1 MSFVIFLAKI
11 YIIIL
16 LLRAVCSKQELV
28 FNPLGKILAKLTN
41 PILPAKNTSRFIS
54 LWVFGIVIVTSL
66 LSAIS
71 TNINNFAGK
80 FVESFSDYIYF
91 FMVSY
96 IVFMIIGSLGNRPIG
111 GGITS
116 LCFRLGL
123 PWVKITRM
131 FIPISS
137 GKIVIPAIITV
148 YLLSSFLLLLVE
160 TLFSLLV
167 FKNIGDTLS
176 IFISILATGAYNLFN
191 LLFYMSIIITVRA
204 LISWVSPD
212 PRNML
217 VQFIYIITE
226 PILEPL
232 RKLIPPVG
240 FIDFSALIAILGF
253 YFSSII
259 LKGLVVQF
267 IQ

>member
-1 MSFVIFLAKI
+1 MSFVIFLAKV

-16 LLRAVCSKQELV
+16 LLRSVCSKQELV
-28 FNPLGKILAKLTN
+28 FNPLGKVLAKLTN
-41 PILPAKNTSRFIS
+41 PILPAKNSNKFIA
-54 LWVFGIVIVTSL
+54 LWIFGIVIITSL
-66 LSAIS
+66 ISAVS
-71 TNINNFAGK
+71 TNITEFSSK
-80 FVESFSDYIYF
+80 FLASFTNYVYF

-96 IVFMIIGSLGNRPIG
+96 VAFMIIGSLGNRPIG

-137 GKIVIPAIITV
+137 GKIIIPALITE
-148 YLLSSFLLLLVE
+148 YISSSFLLLLVN
-160 TLFSLLV
+160 TLVSLLV
-167 FKNIGDTLS
+167 LKTIGNTVEILVS
-176 IFISILATGAYNLFN
+176 IMASGAYNLFN
-191 LLFYMSIIITVRA
+191 LLFYMSVILGIRA

-217 VQFIYIITE
+217 VQFIYVITE
-226 PILEPL
+226 PVLEPL

-259 LKGLVVQF
+259 LKGLVTPF
-267 IQ
+267 M

>member
-1 MSFVIFLAKI
+1 MSFVIFLARI
-11 YIIIL
+11 YIVIL

-41 PILPAKNTSRFIS
+41 PVLPTKNANKFIA
-54 LWVFGIVIVTSL
+54 LWIFGLVIITSL

-71 TNINNFAGK
+71 TNTNEFISK
-80 FVESFSDYIYF
+80 FELTFSDYIYF
-91 FMVSY
+91 FMVLY
-96 IVFMIIGSLGNRPIG
+96 VVFMIIGSLGNRPIG

-123 PWVKITRM
+123 PWVKLTRM

-148 YLLSSFLLLLVE
+148 YLLSSLLLLLID
-160 TLFSLLV
+160 TLFTLLV
-167 FKNIGDTLS
+167 YKNIDNTLQA
-176 IFISILATGAYNLFN
+176 FISILAAGAYNLFN
-191 LLFYMSIIITVRA
+191 LLFYMSVIIAIRA

-217 VQFIYIITE
+217 VQFIYVITE
-226 PILEPL
+226 PVLEPL

-259 LKGLVVQF
+259 LKGLVSPF
-267 IQ
+267 I

>member
-1 MSFVIFLAKI
+1 MSFVIFLAKV
-11 YIIIL
+11 YIIVL
-16 LLRAVCSKQELV
+16 LLRSVCSKQELV
-28 FNPLGKILAKLTN
+28 FNPLGKVLAKLTN
-41 PILPAKNTSRFIS
+41 PILPAKNSNKFIF
-54 LWVFGIVIVTSL
+54 LWVFGIMIVTSL
-66 LSAIS
+66 ISAVS
-71 TNINNFAGK
+71 TNLTYVA
-80 FVESFSDYIYF
+80 
-91 FMVSY
+91 
-96 IVFMIIGSLGNRPIG
+96 FMIIGSLGNRPIG

-148 YLLSSFLLLLVE
+148 YILSSFLLLLIN

-167 FKNIGDTLS
+167 FKTIGNTVEILVS
-176 IFISILATGAYNLFN
+176 IMASGAYNLFN
-191 LLFYMSIIITVRA
+191 LLFYMSVILGIRA

-217 VQFIYIITE
+217 VQFIYVITE
-226 PILEPL
+226 PVLEPL

-259 LKGLVVQF
+259 LKGLVTPF
-267 IQ
+267 M